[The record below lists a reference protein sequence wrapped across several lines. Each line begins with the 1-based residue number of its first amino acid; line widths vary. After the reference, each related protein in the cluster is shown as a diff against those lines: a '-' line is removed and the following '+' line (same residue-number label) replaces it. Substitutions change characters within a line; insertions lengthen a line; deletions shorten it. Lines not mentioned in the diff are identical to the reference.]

1 METEVID
8 PRPSVQL
15 LMGAPPL
22 MPWRQFAD
30 WIRMGDEPETVWAWI
45 KRGYL
50 PSVRIGRHRMVNVA
64 LLNRQLEE
72 KDEV

>member
-8 PRPSVQL
+8 RLELPAGS
-15 LMGAPPL
+15 PPV

-30 WIRMGDEPETVWAWI
+30 WIRMDQEHETVWGWI

-50 PSVRIGRHRMVNVA
+50 PTVLIGKHRLVNVA
-64 LLNRQLEE
+64 ALIRQLEE
-72 KDEV
+72 KEV